1 MQNETQ
7 VFSRNQER
15 RFLVIK
21 EIEFDAG
28 HRVPLHESKCK
39 NPHGHR
45 YKVKA
50 AVSGPLKAVGSETG
64 MVVDFGR
71 IKQLLTTRVH
81 DKYDHGFI
89 VQESDTALRT
99 FLTGNYSDGCG
110 IDPDL
115 NHSEWNVTVVNDAPT
130 AENLAEWIYMDLW
143 TLVEQM
149 GPGVVLEYIDV
160 YETPTSVA
168 RFPWSA

>member
-1 MQNETQ
+1 VTNETRVITRASGQ
-7 VFSRNQER
+7 
-15 RFLVIK
+15 RFLVTK
-21 EIEFDAG
+21 EVEFDAG

-50 AVSGPLKAVGSETG
+50 HVSGPLKTAGSESG

-89 VQESDTALRT
+89 VQDIDETLRA
-99 FLTGNYSDGCG
+99 FLLNEYSGDDGELLHA
-110 IDPDL
+110 D
-115 NHSEWNVTVVNDAPT
+115 WNVTVVDYPPT
-130 AENLAEWIYMDLW
+130 AENLAAEIFRD
-143 TLVEQM
+143 LVEKIAEM
-149 GPGVVLEYIDV
+149 GPDVQLEFIEV
-160 YETPTSVA
+160 WETPTSVA
-168 RFPWSA
+168 GFPA